1 MANKEIVLNFKAKV
15 STDVGDIKKILASLE
30 TQMGELT
37 IPEANFK
44 TFKNTLEKINKELLN
59 FEALTEKGTDN
70 LTDTKKIEKS
80 WNKVTDLLFN
90 VQSQLKNMGS
100 EVDIFPKSVLTN
112 IDKATTLLGKYNEK
126 LKAVRESEAY
136 TAKAAEVSS
145 KKKETSAAKKRVER
159 ATNTAQ
165 DKQIR
170 ATVAEEV
177 WKSREQDYNEKE
189 AQKLRKKAEREN
201 EERFL
206 QEQIEERQKM
216 RRSKMF
222 TAEGEI
228 SSSVYTE
235 VKNAQEETAKKQKK
249 LEQAQKEFNVA
260 SKQAANAKGQVT
272 RYKNKTKKSDDE
284 LKTDQKYLDLLDR
297 SKTKTKERTAAETKL
312 AKATQEHQTAQDLL
326 TASLLKRDAAETVYS
341 NINSSSQRVS
351 ELKKEENA
359 LKDVNKENENYRRA
373 NAEAQR
379 QLQLANAEVTKATNA
394 YSQCEQAVD
403 QLDQEL
409 KQMEVDQTTQEWNE
423 LVQAI
428 KEITGVDLSDFAGDV
443 GEAVKALEKY
453 KLDEIEKTPSV
464 AKQAETAFEG
474 MAPAIKNVTNA
485 ADDLN
490 RELTETER
498 RAQEIAQVKDNIMDF
513 FSISNTIDI
522 FKDSV
527 RNAFDTVKELD
538 AVMTEMAV
546 VTDYSIEDMWGKL
559 PEYSRM
565 ASELGVATKEFYQA
579 ITLYFQQGLTE
590 EQSVGLAIETLKMG
604 RIAGME
610 GAEATEAMTA
620 ALRGFNMEI
629 NQINAQRVNDVYS
642 KLAAITASDTNQI
655 ATAISKTA
663 SIASSANMDLE
674 TTAAFLAQI
683 IETTQEAPET
693 AGTAL
698 KTIIARFSEVKELQN
713 SGQMTGT
720 DEEGEEIDVNKIEE
734 ALKTVGISMDKFFA
748 GEEGLDKIFL
758 ELSKKWKSLDF
769 ETRHYI
775 ATIAAGSRQQSRFIA
790 MMSDYDRTV
799 ELVGAAYDS
808 TGASQEQF
816 DETMESL
823 SSKLNQLH
831 NAWTTFTMGLANS
844 EIIKGVIDFLTNV
857 LNTINEI
864 TEALSGSN
872 GLIRSVFNA
881 LTLLTGLSL
890 GKRVL
895 TGTGG
900 FIGSILTG
908 GTASGAAGGILGSK
922 MSTNKIMSWLLGA
935 SLGGFIS
942 EKVSDLF
949 SKDDEDESEK
959 EQSKEKTVI
968 INETDNSDNS
978 NNSVDNSDNSTN
990 TSEVVNNYLKPEL
1003 EKEKS
1008 EKEEKTEGQQLLEAF
1023 RSGQITADQMD
1034 SETTSKIME
1043 ALNAENETLKQIEKN
1058 TSSEE
1063 TKSQA
1068 SIPEEEDIGESIES
1082 ETKSENEEQ
1091 KINWVQI
1098 LSGIAGLVTT
1108 VGSQMLVEAGGQFLA
1123 KKFLGKSGEKIVGD
1137 VTDAATKKKKNSQTD
1152 MSIFGPISDLSILS
1166 EVAQAT
1172 SATNKKGKLKNFLN
1186 QKGGIKSL
1194 VTENGEVKKVTQK
1207 LNDVVESLASF
1218 AEKQYSKVPSK
1229 SIRSSEYQDAILKWA
1244 DLNNKTIKELTDEEL
1259 ELFKNAS
1266 YFDSKAFDI
1275 PRLNRSEFTDPKE
1288 YIIEVVKEY
1297 FPYAWSTIKEKV
1309 STGLATATPYL
1320 GTAASAAA
1328 VIAPIVVAAGLTQQA
1343 YQASSAEGRLEN
1355 YQKIQ
1360 TERQGNLTEEQNY
1373 LNELN
1378 SAKSTYDSLV
1388 ALAEDF
1394 EEGTD
1399 EAKWAMSEIERH
1411 TDSLLKKYPQLA
1423 KQAKKIAPENAS
1435 DIFKEENWN
1444 QITAE
1449 TEKKVEQAQ
1458 LYVDIS
1464 GKEVENLTKE
1474 IIIKNLMIGNED
1486 VFTRGRY
1493 KMAEFANSG
1502 ALKSYDSVSE
1512 DNYDYLD
1519 EYYKDVT
1526 KGTQEQFTYM
1536 LEAIAQTGLT
1546 FTEDYVQN
1554 AEILINNEK
1563 QVRDAFNQILESN
1576 GIKLSDWQAEGEDL
1590 FGTLYYHLDLTNYT
1604 LVNETLSALR
1614 NFTDSTNAA
1623 AAASDAK
1630 AAADN
1635 AAVQRINSQDLIDA
1649 AVSRYRESNTS
1660 DPVSYSTQQAEAAA
1674 ARTASTPTSDSSAAD
1689 AAWENN
1695 FDRLY
1700 NLIEAIEEET
1710 RQQQRIE
1717 SRYELMMRTF
1727 GATVDKILEI
1737 NIQELTSL
1745 ERQRQYQEEL
1755 IKQRMADITM
1765 LQLQNMNLAGYAS
1778 VQKNVHGDSVLRIDW
1793 NAIEQ
1798 ITDDALGQAVNEY
1811 INQLQ
1816 EWLDAIY
1823 EAEDTLI
1830 DIENSVLDIKE
1841 RGKEEYLNFE
1851 NRVKDALESYYQEE
1865 IDQLST
1871 INDTIEDTNSRLID
1885 SIQKYIDDQRKERQ
1899 NERTE
1904 KDLEKKQRRLSYLR
1918 QDTSNANQTEILTLQ
1933 EEITL
1938 EQEDYTDT
1946 LIDQRISELQEQND
1960 LAQEQRQHQ
1969 IEIAQAQLEH
1979 YVSTGEIWNEV
1990 KQLMEDGFDHENGVL
2005 RGSRLIDILKQAD
2018 NFQGLSSVAQMDW
2031 LNDLT
2036 NQAKLAQS
2044 WTLASALYQ
2053 RQESVVLGQ
2062 IREEIANLDV
2072 GTTVNNYYTTGS
2084 GSSSS
2089 GYGNS
2094 GYGGSSGGYTGSPT
2108 IPTYPS
2114 VSNTSNSNSNNS
2126 SDSPKRFYIRVP
2138 AQSFFTGGDFTGT
2151 TVEEAM
2157 GKAINQLTKEFNNAY
2172 RKTSNI
2178 PGLGEEQKLAWQKE
2192 LIQTHAALVKFIR
2205 NTSNY
2210 HRYKTGGLADFT
2222 GPAWLDGTKAKPEY
2236 VLNSVQTKGFLT
2248 LVDVLESIKSN
2259 SFAPKSEN
2267 AVGNTYDIDINI
2279 ETVKE
2284 EADIDKIAEKVQ
2296 KSIVIASQYRSNTV
2310 IKR

>member
-15 STDVGDIKKILASLE
+15 NTDVGDIKKILASLE
-30 TQMGELT
+30 AQMGELT

-44 TFKNTLEKINKELLN
+44 TFKSTLEKINKELLN
-59 FEALTEKGTDN
+59 FEALTEKGSDN
-70 LTDTKKIEKS
+70 LADTKKIEKS
-80 WNKVTDLLFN
+80 WGKVTDLLFN

-136 TAKAAEVSS
+136 TAKVAEISD
-145 KKKETSAAKKRVER
+145 KKERSKQLKRSVQEAQNKAQRKKATAIAKE
-159 ATNTAQ
+159 Q
-165 DKQIR
+165 S
-170 ATVAEEV
+170 
-177 WKSREQDYNEKE
+177 WREHESEYNEKIN
-189 AQKLRKKAEREN
+189 EREKKIAEKEREKETLDQLKKER
-201 EERFL
+201 EESGLFTS
-206 QEQIEERQKM
+206 QNKV
-216 RRSKMF
+216 SKLKTSQRVEKAKKVIQGDEKKGIQGTESTF
-222 TAEGEI
+222 T
-228 SSSVYTE
+228 
-235 VKNAQEETAKKQKK
+235 KAQEEFQTAKR
-249 LEQAQKEFNVA
+249 QASA
-260 SKQAANAKGQVT
+260 AKGQVT
-272 RYKNKTKKSDDE
+272 KYQKKSQKNEAQLKKDQDYLQLVDNYNKKLEKQGELYDSLVIAENKHKQALEELSIAEQETSKASRIENSIEDSQNKITNLDKDIKEIDE
-284 LKTDQKYLDLLDR
+284 YIDR
-297 SKTKTKERTAAETKL
+297 
-312 AKATQEHQTAQDLL
+312 
-326 TASLLKRDAAETVYS
+326 LKRLQKASTDTKREFTEA
-341 NINSSSQRVS
+341 NS
-351 ELKKEENA
+351 ELETA
-359 LKDVNKENENYRRA
+359 TSDYNK
-373 NAEAQR
+373 
-379 QLQLANAEVTKATNA
+379 
-394 YSQCEQAVD
+394 CEQAVES
-403 QLDQEL
+403 LSSEL
-409 KQMEVDQTTQEWNE
+409 KQMEVDQTSEEWQE
-423 LVQAI
+423 LAKAI
-428 KEITGVDLSDFAGDV
+428 KEITGIDLSDFAGDV

-485 ADDLN
+485 ADNLN

-498 RAQEIAQVKDNIMDF
+498 RAQEIAQVKGNIMDF

-579 ITLYFQQGLTE
+579 ITLYFQQGLSE

-713 SGQMTGT
+713 SGQMIGT
-720 DEEGEEIDVNKIEE
+720 DEEGEEIDVNKIEK

-769 ETRHYI
+769 ETQHYI

-790 MMSDYDRTV
+790 MMSDYDRTI

-844 EIIKGVIDFLTNV
+844 EIIKGVIDFLTKV

-881 LTLLTGLSL
+881 LTLLAGLSL

-908 GTASGAAGGILGSK
+908 GAAGGILGSK
-922 MSTNKIMSWLLGA
+922 MSTSKTMSWLLGA

-949 SKDDEDESEK
+949 SKDDEDDKDKK
-959 EQSKEKTVI
+959 ETTVI
-968 INETDNSDNS
+968 NENDNSIDNSDNS
-978 NNSVDNSDNSTN
+978 IN
-990 TSEVVNNYLKPEL
+990 TTEVVNNYPSTETVAISESQNLPTFTKTEAGITNPQNQTLVADIPETSEATEATPVVIPETQSESKTEEDTKKDEDKTDWGTIASGAIGLITTIASEMLFEAGGELISKKLSNKLGGKVAKKTKNKVEEKASFKTKDKVAAKDLSADKTKSNTVGDYLKEL
-1003 EKEKS
+1003 IGKDLLLADYEKSARKSGISHNIIADMLTEMNEFKEYYSTKMYSEYRQQGKPLPPLNLKYDLIFEEALKKQTKEGKEHFEKDLLNFSNLDLLFGGRIGSYTEALDKSPMLQKIGPTLQNLGNLSTIAGSIGKTVFSTLGSAAGFLAANAGTIAAIAIPAALAVGAAVVYKKAKEQSQVEQKKEKYEEIATTAQS
-1008 EKEEKTEGQQLLEAF
+1008 EVQEESKLLDDLQKEKDFYDLLVQEADNLTKGTNEYDQAMASIENHTKYLLQKYPILARYAKELTPEESIFDDENWNKVVGDQQEKVDNAQEKADKAQNLVDKATFETFMKGFFIESGLVDKKEYENAAFKDNQEGIASGEVVTEHTDAIFKRITGYTKDWFSVILQGIAD
-1023 RSGQITADQMD
+1023 SGLIFSDGLIRGGDEWNSAVD
-1034 SETTSKIME
+1034 
-1043 ALNAENETLKQIEKN
+1043 ALNATISQNNSTLGELGQDGEYVLSFLWVLFD
-1058 TSSEE
+1058 TLGLEAD
-1063 TKSQA
+1063 TLVQA
-1068 SIPEEEDIGESIES
+1068 FRG
-1082 ETKSENEEQ
+1082 
-1091 KINWVQI
+1091 
-1098 LSGIAGLVTT
+1098 
-1108 VGSQMLVEAGGQFLA
+1108 
-1123 KKFLGKSGEKIVGD
+1123 
-1137 VTDAATKKKKNSQTD
+1137 AATD
-1152 MSIFGPISDLSILS
+1152 I
-1166 EVAQAT
+1166 
-1172 SATNKKGKLKNFLN
+1172 TNAG
-1186 QKGGIKSL
+1186 
-1194 VTENGEVKKVTQK
+1194 
-1207 LNDVVESLASF
+1207 
-1218 AEKQYSKVPSK
+1218 
-1229 SIRSSEYQDAILKWA
+1229 
-1244 DLNNKTIKELTDEEL
+1244 
-1259 ELFKNAS
+1259 
-1266 YFDSKAFDI
+1266 
-1275 PRLNRSEFTDPKE
+1275 
-1288 YIIEVVKEY
+1288 
-1297 FPYAWSTIKEKV
+1297 
-1309 STGLATATPYL
+1309 
-1320 GTAASAAA
+1320 AA
-1328 VIAPIVVAAGLTQQA
+1328 V
-1343 YQASSAEGRLEN
+1343 
-1355 YQKIQ
+1355 
-1360 TERQGNLTEEQNY
+1360 
-1373 LNELN
+1373 
-1378 SAKSTYDSLV
+1378 
-1388 ALAEDF
+1388 AEDA
-1394 EEGTD
+1394 GVQPVG
-1399 EAKWAMSEIERH
+1399 
-1411 TDSLLKKYPQLA
+1411 PQ
-1423 KQAKKIAPENAS
+1423 
-1435 DIFKEENWN
+1435 
-1444 QITAE
+1444 
-1449 TEKKVEQAQ
+1449 
-1458 LYVDIS
+1458 Y
-1464 GKEVENLTKE
+1464 
-1474 IIIKNLMIGNED
+1474 
-1486 VFTRGRY
+1486 
-1493 KMAEFANSG
+1493 
-1502 ALKSYDSVSE
+1502 
-1512 DNYDYLD
+1512 
-1519 EYYKDVT
+1519 
-1526 KGTQEQFTYM
+1526 
-1536 LEAIAQTGLT
+1536 
-1546 FTEDYVQN
+1546 
-1554 AEILINNEK
+1554 
-1563 QVRDAFNQILESN
+1563 
-1576 GIKLSDWQAEGEDL
+1576 
-1590 FGTLYYHLDLTNYT
+1590 
-1604 LVNETLSALR
+1604 
-1614 NFTDSTNAA
+1614 
-1623 AAASDAK
+1623 
-1630 AAADN
+1630 
-1635 AAVQRINSQDLIDA
+1635 LIDT
-1649 AVSRYRESNTS
+1649 AVSRYRDSISTTTS
-1660 DPVSYSTQQAEAAA
+1660 TSAAQANAIAAAQAQQAVQQA
-1674 ARTASTPTSDSSAAD
+1674 ARNSIDSNSGGAD
-1689 AAWENN
+1689 TVWEND

-1710 RQQQRIE
+1710 HQQQRIE

-1727 GATVDKILEI
+1727 GATVDRILEI

-1745 ERQRQYQEEL
+1745 ERQRQYQQEL
-1755 IKQRMADITM
+1755 IKQRMADIKM
-1765 LQLQNMNLAGYAS
+1765 LQIQNANLAGYAS
-1778 VQKNVHGDSVLRIDW
+1778 VQKNIHGDSVLRIDW
-1793 NAIEQ
+1793 DAIEQ
-1798 ITDDALGQAVNEY
+1798 ITDDSLGQAVNEY
-1811 INQLQ
+1811 ISQLQ
-1816 EWLDAIY
+1816 EWLDTIY
-1823 EAEDTLI
+1823 EAEDALI

-1841 RGKEEYLNFE
+1841 RGKEEYLDFE

-1885 SIQKYIDDQRKERQ
+1885 SIQKYIDDQRKKRQ

-1979 YVSTGEIWNEV
+1979 YVSTGEIWKEV
-1990 KQLMEDGFDHENGVL
+1990 EQLMKDGFDRENGIL
-2005 RGSRLIDILKQAD
+2005 RGDRLMDILKQAD
-2018 NFQGLSSVAQMDW
+2018 NFDGLSHVAKMKW

-2036 NQAKLAQS
+2036 NQAKLAQA
-2044 WTLASALYQ
+2044 WTLGSAWYQ
-2053 RQESVVLGQ
+2053 QEGNNILSQ
-2062 IREEIANLDV
+2062 ISGEIANLDV

-2084 GSSSS
+2084 GSSSG

-2094 GYGGSSGGYTGSPT
+2094 GYSGSGGGSGISGAYGNGSVNIGSGMHEQDNRKYHIEIPSMGFYTGG
-2108 IPTYPS
+2108 
-2114 VSNTSNSNSNNS
+2114 NFS
-2126 SDSPKRFYIRVP
+2126 STWYDKVMEMARNDIDNQYKR
-2138 AQSFFTGGDFTGT
+2138 
-2151 TVEEAM
+2151 
-2157 GKAINQLTKEFNNAY
+2157 LT
-2172 RKTSNI
+2172 
-2178 PGLGEEQKLAWQKE
+2178 LGERTHWNLAYQA
-2192 LIQTHAALVKFIR
+2192 LIGNLNQGVYYLG
-2205 NTSNY
+2205 
-2210 HRYKTGGLADFT
+2210 RYKTGGLADFT

-2248 LVDVLESIKSN
+2248 LVDVLDSIKNHS
-2259 SFAPKSEN
+2259 STPKSEN

-2296 KSIVIASQYRSNTV
+2296 KSIVIASQYRSNTI